1 MVCAS
6 ARLQKKKTVA
16 LHKKTAEEID
26 QDAVFEDKYE
36 NIMNNSAMEK
46 GFSVNYNLV
55 DHKNAANGHESGH
68 ESD

>member
-1 MVCAS
+1 MH
-6 ARLQKKKTVA
+6 T
-16 LHKKTAEEID
+16 KTAQEID

-55 DHKNAANGHESGH
+55 DHKNAANGHGSGH
-68 ESD
+68 DSD